1 MTASNAHQDG
11 GAVAIPMGGA
21 RLARAAPYLVLV
33 LVVSHAIVA
42 WLLRTP
48 GFGWGEDDSGY
59 LLLGQQLRHL
69 SYREVQ
75 DVLAPVHARFPPVF
89 PAILA
94 IVGAVFGDHL
104 DVLFSVVAL
113 ASAGSVFLLYAA
125 ARRVAGEELALLSTL
140 LYAINPSALGDGGTL
155 MAEAP
160 FKLFVMLALWALTRE
175 EEGPRFA
182 VIAGVA
188 TCLAALTR
196 TAGVVFVPAL
206 AGYWLV
212 NRQYRRALIFS
223 VAALATVGL
232 WIAFTFAAPDPDNH
246 RLYIADLGA
255 RGRRAQESVLYTT
268 IMRLLP
274 RARRFLTT
282 GIPTVLSFPTIE
294 RVLFDNVVWLVST
307 VVFGV
312 TGFVVLLRRWRGA
325 AAFLL
330 AYGALLMLW
339 RYALDRF
346 LHPIVPL
353 LYFTLLLGASWLAA
367 TRAPR
372 ARPWLL
378 ASFVALVAWGSLR
391 SDARLVQRAMA
402 CDRADPAGPSTCWPI
417 PERNNLRLAHWV
429 RDSTP
434 PDAIFFVSKERAFYM
449 HAGRR
454 SVNQDRGLQEDS
466 ASLGD
471 FLRTRGVTYATV
483 TPVGVRSGPH
493 NRLIAAACRE
503 FSLVRRFS
511 EQTILLRVR
520 APGDTSATDETCAAL
535 SVWSAARRTRG

>member
-1 MTASNAHQDG
+1 MIAPNAHADTSSATGPIG
-11 GAVAIPMGGA
+11 GAALV
-21 RLARAAPYLVLV
+21 RAAPYLVLV
-33 LVVSHAIVA
+33 LVVCHAIVA
-42 WLLRTP
+42 WLMRTP

-59 LLLGQQLRHL
+59 LLLGQQLRHF

-89 PAILA
+89 PAMLA
-94 IVGAVFGDHL
+94 VVGAVFGDQL

-113 ASAGSVFLLYAA
+113 ASAGSVFLLYSA
-125 ARRVAGEELALLSTL
+125 ARRVAGEELALLATL
-140 LYAINPSALGDGGTL
+140 LYAINPSALADGGTL

-175 EEGPRFA
+175 DEGPRFA
-182 VIAGVA
+182 IIAGVA

-206 AGYWLV
+206 VGYWLV

-232 WIAFTFAAPDPDNH
+232 WIGFTFAAPDPDNR

-255 RGRRAQESVLYTT
+255 RGRRAQESVLHTT
-268 IMRLLP
+268 ITRLLP
-274 RARRFLTT
+274 RMRRYLTT

-294 RVLFDNVVWLVST
+294 RVLIDNVVWLVST

-330 AYGALLMLW
+330 AYGLLLMVW

-353 LYFTLLLGASWLAA
+353 LYFTLLLGAWWLGSAH
-367 TRAPR
+367 APR

-378 ASFVALVAWGSLR
+378 ATFVGLVAWGSLR
-391 SDARLVQRAMA
+391 TDARLFQRAMA
-402 CDRADPAGPSTCWPI
+402 CDRANPAGPSTCWPI
-417 PERNNLRLAHWV
+417 PERNYLRLANWV

-449 HAGRR
+449 HAGRK
-454 SVNQDRGLQEDS
+454 SINQDRGLQEDS
-466 ASLGD
+466 VSLGD
-471 FLRTRGVTYATV
+471 FLRARGVSYATV

-493 NRLIAAACRE
+493 NRLVAAACRE

-511 EQTILLRVR
+511 EQTMLLRVR
-520 APGDTSATDETCAAL
+520 APGESSATDDACAAL
-535 SVWSAARRTRG
+535 AVWSAPRQMRK